1 MNMGFRRPAVAGV
14 LVAAAVVVAVA
25 GDDEN
30 NKLNSKEKT
39 AKSSRERPAI
49 EVRFVDDSTLKVAL
63 QEGRLEL
70 VTAYGKLLIPVGDIH
85 RIDFGW
91 HISPEVQKKI
101 ETLIDDLGSKEFRK
115 REAACTELLELRDK
129 AYRHLLRAEKDKDPE
144 VARRA
149 EGLLNQIRDTTPADR
164 LDTPSHDVVY
174 TEDSKITGHLT
185 ATVLKVTTFQFGEQQ
200 LKLAD
205 LRGLRS
211 LAGGSESGKALP
223 DPGQLSALGNQIGK
237 TYSFQVTGVARLN
250 FGGGGLW
257 GSDVYTVDSPLA
269 LASVHAGILRPGQTG
284 VVSVTI
290 LGPQASFHGSTQNG
304 ITSMS
309 YGAYSGYRINKR
321 EKEDR

>member
-115 REAACTELLELRDK
+115 REAACTEL
-129 AYRHLLRAEKDKDPE
+129 
-144 VARRA
+144 
-149 EGLLNQIRDTTPADR
+149 
-164 LDTPSHDVVY
+164 
-174 TEDSKITGHLT
+174 
-185 ATVLKVTTFQFGEQQ
+185 
-200 LKLAD
+200 
-205 LRGLRS
+205 
-211 LAGGSESGKALP
+211 
-223 DPGQLSALGNQIGK
+223 
-237 TYSFQVTGVARLN
+237 
-250 FGGGGLW
+250 
-257 GSDVYTVDSPLA
+257 
-269 LASVHAGILRPGQTG
+269 
-284 VVSVTI
+284 
-290 LGPQASFHGSTQNG
+290 
-304 ITSMS
+304 
-309 YGAYSGYRINKR
+309 
-321 EKEDR
+321 